1 MFFIGYMR
9 GTAMAVK
16 PFVLI
21 VADHD
26 KKEFCIEGPMTN
38 DDPWNEQVV
47 KAQRSG
53 REVNCSTPGDDA
65 RADAKKAAAGYA
77 REFGYKEVP
86 AGSIVEPPAA

>member
-1 MFFIGYMR
+1 
-9 GTAMAVK
+9 MAVK

-53 REVNCSTPGDDA
+53 REVNCSTPVMMLA
-65 RADAKKAAAGYA
+65 QMRK
-77 REFGYKEVP
+77 RRLP
-86 AGSIVEPPAA
+86 AMRVSLATRRFQPVLS